1 MGQALGQPRDHAA
14 ETSLRT
20 WVLKRWSGEARDPL
34 AFAAPALDAMFLLA
48 QELLEPLQLHAEIG
62 WFDLE
67 DRDFAGNASPMEW
80 RLERRVQPP
89 DREWDD
95 WPVPE
100 TLERAE
106 AVDRAAADRFVAR
119 ACDRQ
124 PRREGVIACP
134 ALLVFK
140 AVRVRL
146 LEPVPGD
153 EERLILRR
161 DAGIASVAVER
172 DARGVWVSGP
182 SDGFV
187 TPPVAVRAKLDREPN
202 ELVVSAH
209 WTPWS
214 EEDRPGTR
222 AVEEAVARVAAS
234 GWELDE

>member
-1 MGQALGQPRDHAA
+1 MGQALGQPRDRAA
-14 ETSLRT
+14 ENPLRT
-20 WVLKRWSGEARDPL
+20 WVLRRPQPETRDPL
-34 AFAAPALDAMFLLA
+34 AIAAPALDAMFRIADGLV
-48 QELLEPLQLHAEIG
+48 EPLQLHAEIG

-67 DRDFAGNASPMEW
+67 DREFYGYASPMEW

-89 DREWDD
+89 DREWDV

-100 TLERAE
+100 TLERVD
-106 AVDRAAADRFVAR
+106 AVDRPAADRFLAP
-119 ACDRQ
+119 ACDRP
-124 PRREGVIACP
+124 PRADGMIACP
-134 ALLVFK
+134 ALLVFS

-146 LEPVPGD
+146 FEPVAED
-153 EERLILRR
+153 LDRLVLRR
-161 DAGIASVAVER
+161 DAGLASVAIER
-172 DARGVWVSGP
+172 EARGDWVSGP

-187 TPPVAVRAKLDREPN
+187 TAPVDIRAKLDRWPSEV
-202 ELVVSAH
+202 EVVAY